1 MHPNA
6 ALVLQFYEARARDD
20 RAAIREIL
28 GEGVAWHDP
37 YPPPH
42 GGDLRGIAAV
52 FRDILDRAGKLTGAS
67 TQLAPVDVL
76 AEDARAAI
84 VEWSATYKGRTL
96 HGRELAQTSPQ
107 PLHRGDTPLD
117 ELDPELAGGIPREL
131 HGLLRRWIAM
141 AAERDD
147 PMRLGDHL
155 L

>member
-28 GEGVAWHDP
+28 GEDVAWHDP

-52 FRDILDRAGKLTGAS
+52 FRDILDRAGTLTGAS
-67 TQLAPVDVL
+67 MQLAPVDVL
-76 AEDARAAI
+76 AKDARAAI

-96 HGRELAQTSPQ
+96 HGRELALWPNSGCKHAAPSNLSHGSRMEFLT
-107 PLHRGDTPLD
+107 G
-117 ELDPELAGGIPREL
+117 AGVSSGRR
-131 HGLLRRWIAM
+131 LRIA
-141 AAERDD
+141 R
-147 PMRLGDHL
+147 
-155 L
+155 